1 MNLLDISTKY
11 LSLEPDKLL
20 AANKVYEWA
29 ITQYED
35 SDEGGI
41 EYIKENLSGRA
52 LEYALELLES
62 QSSYMGTPVYF
73 QNGKFSAPRLA
84 LYGYESR
91 PLLKTKIREKI
102 GKSNELTKKSNELR
116 KSVKKEEVEISEKI
130 DVGADAGATISD
142 FVHSKSKTF
151 KGDSKQERIKRALGA
166 YYGAKNEEKNEEGK
180 EKGVDGKACWKG
192 YKYAGT
198 EKGKDKCVKEDN
210 IEEAWYSGKGQYRT
224 TASGNRVR
232 WDEDDATDNRVS
244 DMMQKKREEASKQ
257 AAKQRLAAKGNLP
270 IKKTQ
275 EEYELDE
282 NRMASR
288 MEKMPPSPAK
298 VSGGKTHSIKDIP
311 VLREPSPE
319 EKAKARKALSREEYE
334 VDENLELFVRYVL
347 DKEIVESIE
356 EVNELLAT
364 IDEENYQYIVSE
376 AMVVAPQQ
384 NQQSRPQPN
393 QQQKPQPNQ
402 QQSAQPVRP
411 NPQQAQQ
418 NSPTPSAAP
427 QPNRPQPNTPAPA
440 GLQQQKPQPNQQQK
454 KPGMTVEEVEELQTK
469 KKDGVIINPKA
480 DEDMTSGEKVT
491 PSPKKVASKLK
502 EHFSLNVNKKSI
514 INQFINIK

>member
-20 AANKVYEWA
+20 SANKVYEWA

-102 GKSNELTKKSNELR
+102 GKSNELTKKSKELR

-180 EKGVDGKACWKG
+180 EKGADGKACWKG

-270 IKKTQ
+270 IKKAQ
-275 EEYELDE
+275 EEY
-282 NRMASR
+282 
-288 MEKMPPSPAK
+288 
-298 VSGGKTHSIKDIP
+298 G
-311 VLREPSPE
+311 
-319 EKAKARKALSREEYE
+319 

-376 AMVVAPQQ
+376 AMAVAPQQ

-440 GLQQQKPQPNQQQK
+440 GSQPQKPQPNQQQK
-454 KPGMTVEEVEELQTK
+454 KPGMTAEEVEELQTK